1 MDAYADPRDY
11 QWLRDMVASIDQPA
25 APAATQPPPRGVGRE
40 TAGKDI
46 YGNPGGSLGPNNPNA
61 GGGGPAKTIIGY
73 RTGYKRG
80 GFKVTY
86 AQYSDGTESAISEE
100 RDRGAGDAVE
110 SMFQNLGLDQR
121 FSQSLRGVIDQ
132 AYNSDRAP
140 TQNEIMAAVRGSDA
154 YKQRFKANEI
164 IRQRMADG
172 EGRAGDRILSP
183 AEYIDAEQ
191 QYRRILADAD
201 MPEGFYDSP
210 DDFVGLISNSVSA
223 NEFSSR
229 VDTAF
234 DALNYADENTVSA
247 LRDYY
252 NLSTSDMVSYLLDP
266 SRALPA
272 IQARAATRSRTL
284 PAAAPE
290 AAAVAGD
297 ENAAM
302 AEPAAASPRAMAMP
316 QMRSFG
322 QDTQGNDVSAEDG
335 TGAYGGNSR
344 ETLQRMYRASKYGGF
359 GKSQGL
365 RVGREFSE
373 EVAGQNQNEDV
384 VKRSFKQAAEQNP
397 AVGRLGRLYGQPMDF
412 QDLIRED
419 LDLAGG
425 AASGRRR
432 RKFASKERAQF
443 GQQSGLGRSSLRR
456 RTDV

>member
-11 QWLRDMVASIDQPA
+11 QWLRDMVASIDQPRGPGRTPGVTPMPKLPTNPDRPRNPDSA
-25 APAATQPPPRGVGRE
+25 ANRPAPAKSIT
-40 TAGKDI
+40 
-46 YGNPGGSLGPNNPNA
+46 
-61 GGGGPAKTIIGY
+61 GY
-73 RTGYKRG
+73 RTGYGRG

-86 AQYSDGTESAISEE
+86 AQYSDGSESEVGRE

-140 TQNEIMAAVRGSDA
+140 TQNEIMAAVRGSGA

-172 EGRAGDRILSP
+172 QGRAGDRILSP

-191 QYRRILADAD
+191 QYRRILADSD

-272 IQARAATRSRTL
+272 IQSRAMTRSRSL

-290 AAAVAGD
+290 AAAVAGE

-302 AEPAAASPRAMAMP
+302 ASPMMMRRAAPMAMSARAMP

-322 QDTQGNDVSAEDG
+322 QDSQGNDVSAMDG
-335 TGAYGGNSR
+335 EGANSGNSR
-344 ETLQRMYRASKYGGF
+344 ESLQRMYRASKYGGF

>member
-11 QWLRDMVASIDQPA
+11 QWLRDMVASIDQPRGPGRTPGVTPMPRLPTNPDRPRNPDSA
-25 APAATQPPPRGVGRE
+25 ANQPAPA
-40 TAGKDI
+40 K
-46 YGNPGGSLGPNNPNA
+46 S
-61 GGGGPAKTIIGY
+61 IIGY
-73 RTGYKRG
+73 RTGYGRG
-80 GFKVTY
+80 GFKITY
-86 AQYSDGTESAISEE
+86 AQYSDGSESEVGRE

-284 PAAAPE
+284 PAAAAPE

-373 EVAGQNQNEDV
+373 EVASQNQNEDV